1 MLGQSFGGFCTV
13 AYLSQAPDGLR
24 EAFVTGGLPGL
35 DTTADDVYRRTYQMV
50 AAKNREHY
58 ERYPQDVERAR
69 RVARALA
76 EAPARLPGGMRLTV
90 AGFQSLGL
98 ILGAST
104 GSHTLHYLLED
115 PFAGGELSD
124 AFRYRVESMLTLAG
138 APMYALLHEAEYS
151 QGPAT
156 GWAAERIRAEFP
168 EFDAARALDS
178 DAPLMFTGE
187 MVYPWMFENDPVLVP
202 LAEAAEAAGPP
213 GGLGAAVRRGPAAGQ
228 LGAGGGGDLLQ
239 RHVRADGVLA
249 AHGEHDR
256 RAAALGDQRVRAR
269 RAAGQPRRGAGPAD
283 RAGPRRAVS
292 GPDGRGRPNM
302 AARPATRRAGRA
314 GPSALT
320 AALG

>member
-1 MLGQSFGGFCTV
+1 MLLIDQRGTGRSTPANRLTLAALGSPQAQADYLARFRADAIVADAELIRKKITGGRPWSVLGQSFGGFCTV

-138 APMYALLHEAEYS
+138 AP
-151 QGPAT
+151 
-156 GWAAERIRAEFP
+156 
-168 EFDAARALDS
+168 
-178 DAPLMFTGE
+178 
-187 MVYPWMFENDPVLVP
+187 
-202 LAEAAEAAGPP
+202 
-213 GGLGAAVRRGPAAGQ
+213 
-228 LGAGGGGDLLQ
+228 
-239 RHVRADGVLA
+239 HVRAAARGGV
-249 AHGEHDR
+249 
-256 RAAALGDQRVRAR
+256 
-269 RAAGQPRRGAGPAD
+269 QPGAGHRVGGAS
-283 RAGPRRAVS
+283 GS
-292 GPDGRGRPNM
+292 GPSSPSSTRPGRWT
-302 AARPATRRAGRA
+302 ATRR
-314 GPSALT
+314 
-320 AALG
+320 

>member
-138 APMYALLHEAEYS
+138 APHVR
-151 QGPAT
+151 
-156 GWAAERIRAEFP
+156 AAARGGVQPGRRPPGGRRERIRAEFP

-187 MVYPWMFENDPVLVP
+187 MIYPWMFENDPVLVP
-202 LAEAAEAAGPP
+202 LAEAAEALARREGWAP
-213 GGLGAAVRRGPAAGQ
+213 LYDEARLRANAVPAAAAIYFNDMYVPTEFS
-228 LGAGGGGDLLQ
+228 LRTASTIAGL
-239 RHVRADGVLA
+239 
-249 AHGEHDR
+249 
-256 RAAALGDQRVRAR
+256 
-269 RAAGQPRRGAGPAD
+269 
-283 RAGPRRAVS
+283 
-292 GPDGRGRPNM
+292 RP
-302 AARPATRRAGRA
+302 G
-314 GPSALT
+314 
-320 AALG
+320 